1 MSSASGIAPMVT
13 AARRRGEPRAP
24 IVQNAAP
31 MRQLADDVWHLPL
44 GPRDTVNAY
53 VLGDVLV
60 DAGYAF
66 MGGRALDGA
75 RRLGVR
81 EHALT
86 HAHLDHAG
94 GSARVCREL
103 GLAGVAVGAV
113 DAADVRSGGPEP
125 PPHTPLPAVGRRLG
139 AFPPAPVA
147 RELREGDV
155 VGPGFVVLDVPGHS
169 NGHVAFWREADR
181 LLVTGDVCFN
191 MHLLTTLP
199 GLHEPP
205 RFFTSDPERNRA
217 SIRRITALEPRI
229 VGFGHGPVLHDAAAK
244 LQAFATTLP
253 PAQG

>member
-1 MSSASGIAPMVT
+1 
-13 AARRRGEPRAP
+13 
-24 IVQNAAP
+24 

-44 GPRDTVNAY
+44 SPRDTVNAY

-60 DAGYAF
+60 DAGYGF
-66 MGGRALDGA
+66 MGGRAVEAA
-75 RRLGVR
+75 RRLGVT

-103 GLAGVAVGAV
+103 GIAGVAVGAI
-113 DAADVRSGGPEP
+113 DAQDVRTGAPEP
-125 PPHTPLPAVGRRLG
+125 PPQTPLPAVGRRLG

-147 RELREGDV
+147 RELHEGDV

-181 LLVTGDVCFN
+181 LLISGDVCFN
-191 MHLLTTLP
+191 MHLLTTRP

-205 RFFTSDPERNRA
+205 RPFTSDPERNRA
-217 SIRRITALEPRI
+217 SIRRIAELGPRV
-229 VGFGHGPVLHDAAAK
+229 VGFGHGPVLQDAAGR
-244 LQAFATTLP
+244 LQAFAAELP
-253 PAQG
+253 AAR

>member
-1 MSSASGIAPMVT
+1 
-13 AARRRGEPRAP
+13 
-24 IVQNAAP
+24 

-66 MGGRALDGA
+66 MAGRALEGA
-75 RRLGVR
+75 RRLGVT

-103 GLAGVAVGAV
+103 GLEGVAVGAV
-113 DAADVRSGGPEP
+113 DALDVRTGGPEP
-125 PPHTPLPAVGRRLG
+125 PPHTPLPALGRRLG

-147 RELREGDV
+147 RELHEGDV
-155 VGPGFVVLDVPGHS
+155 VGPGFVVLEVPGHS
-169 NGHVAFWREADR
+169 YGHVAFWRESDR
-181 LLVTGDVCFN
+181 LLISGDVCFN
-191 MHLLTTLP
+191 MHLLTTRP

-217 SIRRITALEPRI
+217 SIRRITTLEPRV
-229 VGFGHGPVLHDAAAK
+229 VGFGHGPVLHEAAQK
-244 LQAFATTLP
+244 LQAFAATLP
-253 PAQG
+253 PARG